1 MMNEKENLA
10 AIHVTLKKG
19 VPTDGTPPPALPSMS
34 QEVLIFKGDAD
45 SPLLAPRGVCMAG
58 GRLFVSDTGQN
69 RVFLWNT
76 LPQHPHTPPDI
87 VLGQTETSATGRNA
101 GEGTTANSLMY
112 PSGIWSDGERLVV
125 ADAWNHRVLI
135 WHTLPTAHGQAAD
148 VVVGQPDF
156 TANAPNVKGI
166 GQPPTA
172 QTLNWPYGVSVHEGR
187 LFIADTGNRRVLVFE
202 QLPTSNF
209 AAADA
214 VIGKPNMN
222 ERDYESDDPIW
233 PYSVKISAQGQLAI
247 TDTQYYRVLLWTHW
261 RDAMTQKAN
270 TIVGQSDLEQNGQ
283 NQFGLFPAAHTLN
296 WCYDSAFYGSG
307 LLVADTGNSRILWF
321 AQVPDQSNAAAD
333 NLIGKPNFQTG
344 SENAATVWGTEQS
357 LYWPFSVS
365 VDAQRGLLA
374 IADTGNHRIIFH
386 QLSTVQDES

>member
-1 MMNEKENLA
+1 MMNEKENIT

-19 VPTDGTPPPALPSMS
+19 APADESPPHALPSMS
-34 QEVLIFKGDAD
+34 EEVLIFKGDAD
-45 SPLLAPRGVCMAG
+45 SPLLAPRGVCLADG
-58 GRLFVSDTGQN
+58 KLFVSDTGQN
-69 RVFLWNT
+69 RVFLWNK
-76 LPQHPHTPPDI
+76 LPQHPHTPPDV
-87 VLGQTETSATGRNA
+87 VLGQTATSATGRNA
-101 GEGTTANSLMY
+101 GETTTANSLMY

-135 WHTLPTAHGQAAD
+135 WHTLPTTNGQAAD
-148 VVVGQPDF
+148 VVIGQPDF

-166 GQPPTA
+166 GHPPTA

-187 LFIADTGNRRVLVFE
+187 LFIADTGNRRVLVFN

-233 PYSVKISAQGQLAI
+233 PYSVKIGAQGQLAI

-261 RDAMTQKAN
+261 RDALTQKAC

-296 WCYDSAFYGSG
+296 WCYDSTFYGSG
-307 LLVADTGNSRILWF
+307 LLVVDTGNSRILWF
-321 AQVPDQSNAAAD
+321 AQVPDKNNAAAD
-333 NLIGKPNFQTG
+333 NLIGKPNFHTG

-365 VDAQRGLLA
+365 MDTQRGLLA
-374 IADTGNHRIIFH
+374 IADTGNHRILFH